1 MGAAR
6 SGDIQERDD
15 KGKKN
20 NEKEAR
26 KKEKRKKKRGKRK
39 EEIRMENFR
48 KTRGKCVTWDP
59 VKMHSSRDTSFDS
72 RKTSIRPLLMCLT

>member
-59 VKMHSSRDTSFDS
+59 VKMHSSRAT
-72 RKTSIRPLLMCLT
+72 LLSTLEKLRYDLFLCV